1 MTSIINGMNL
11 PAGWLEQYDPG
22 TNRKFYVD
30 TNVEPARVTWVHPY
44 ENEQYLAEHPQ
55 SLRNIKQSIAATN
68 GSDPSPEIDRRRSFA
83 GTSSAPVIE
92 PVEWNGRPPYKQ
104 GFLEKLKDKAINS
117 IEARDARKRQQAE
130 AWQQGPDNGYP
141 GRNAARP
148 PHLPEYATQYP
159 AQYPPQTYAQAYPGS
174 GMGMGMGRRH
184 GGFSGGSALPILGG
198 FAGGMLLGDM
208 LDGGLGGGG
217 FGGGGFDGGGFGGG
231 FDGGG
236 FGGF

>member
-1 MTSIINGMNL
+1 MSVLLNSQRL
-11 PAGWLEQYDPG
+11 VKVDP
-22 TNRKFYVD
+22 NSLQVD

-117 IEARDARKRQQAE
+117 IEAREARKRQQAE
-130 AWQQGPDNGYP
+130 VWMFV
-141 GRNAARP
+141 
-148 PHLPEYATQYP
+148 HFE
-159 AQYPPQTYAQAYPGS
+159 
-174 GMGMGMGRRH
+174 
-184 GGFSGGSALPILGG
+184 GSA
-198 FAGGMLLGDM
+198 
-208 LDGGLGGGG
+208 
-217 FGGGGFDGGGFGGG
+217 
-231 FDGGG
+231 
-236 FGGF
+236 